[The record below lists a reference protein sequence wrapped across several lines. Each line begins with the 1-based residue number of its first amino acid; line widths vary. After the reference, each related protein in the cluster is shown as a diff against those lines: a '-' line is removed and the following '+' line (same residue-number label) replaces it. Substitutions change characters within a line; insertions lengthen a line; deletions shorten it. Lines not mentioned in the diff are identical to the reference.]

1 MLLLFSFLIPS
12 IGGGAAHLKDLKY
25 LIDNGREVEGKVVRY
40 TKGRTYGSDDLWV
53 RVIFHLYYE
62 YEENGVV
69 YSDENFW
76 RIREDEPEKVEE
88 RENWCKSQVNKPVK
102 LIIADNGYCKVA
114 EDLMPDYKAQH
125 DFVWIRGGICLG
137 AEGLLLIVLLV
148 IIFKVK
154 VKGHLE
160 RI

>member
-1 MLLLFSFLIPS
+1 MLLFSLLLIS
-12 IGGGAAHLKDLKY
+12 AIGGAAHLKDLKY

-40 TKGRTYGSDDLWV
+40 TKGRAYSNSNGFTYV
-53 RVIFHLYYE
+53 VFRLYYE
-62 YEENGVV
+62 YEENDVTYKDDNV
-69 YSDENFW
+69 W
-76 RIREDEPEKVEE
+76 QIREKYTEKVEE
-88 RENWCKSQVNKPVK
+88 RESWCKSQVGKSVK

-114 EDLMPDYKAQH
+114 EDLKPDYKAQH

-154 VKGHLE
+154 VKGHLD
-160 RI
+160 RV